1 MRKPLAIAAF
11 ALIAITA
18 PASAQSDAAEALE
31 AIDNPEAVDSMAD
44 GLEAV
49 AAALLQMPVG
59 PLVEAMR
66 RIDPDAAPHVAPDA
80 TLGDLAGSDPDMAER
95 LGDEARVTGLVAGQT
110 ARDLTTALPVLR
122 AMASDLAA
130 QWRQRIADARRNQR

>member
-1 MRKPLAIAAF
+1 MRNSIAIAAF

-66 RIDPDAAPHVAPDA
+66 RIDPDAAPPVAPDA
-80 TLGDLAGSDPDMAER
+80 TLGDLTGSDPDMAER

>member
-1 MRKPLAIAAF
+1 MRKTLAIAAF

-59 PLVEAMR
+59 PLAEAMR
-66 RIDPDAAPHVAPDA
+66 RIDPDAAPRVAPDA
-80 TLGDLAGSDPDMAER
+80 TLGDLTGSDPDMAER

-122 AMASDLAA
+122 AMANDLAA